1 MQAHIPYR
9 NQKLTMLMSD
19 SLGGSAKTLMFV
31 NVSPTDSNLD
41 ETQTSLAVRL
51 LVGSPKP
58 TFALTVTSLPGAGVQ
73 RQLLTSS
80 AASGAAVRQ
89 HGF

>member
-1 MQAHIPYR
+1 MLTIGLRSCNVQLQAHIPYR

-41 ETQTSLAVRL
+41 ETQTSLAVRAPWL
-51 LVGSPKP
+51 YRP
-58 TFALTVTSLPGAGVQ
+58 
-73 RQLLTSS
+73 
-80 AASGAAVRQ
+80 
-89 HGF
+89 